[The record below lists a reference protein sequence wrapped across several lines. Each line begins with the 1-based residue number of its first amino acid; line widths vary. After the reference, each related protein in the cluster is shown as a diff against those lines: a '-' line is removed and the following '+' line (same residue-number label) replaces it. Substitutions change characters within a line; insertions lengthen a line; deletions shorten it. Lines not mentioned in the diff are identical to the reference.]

1 MSFQPNNAFEEQFR
15 QFLQEPE
22 TQDAIRGDQEKEMK
36 VMKKMDEFE
45 SLHELTGQR
54 EQLAVALQDLDAESQ
69 RLIYPILRLKM
80 VQHILFAALKET
92 RKNGTSFVQAVRKPS
107 LLKMLEKVRDE
118 LNNDPD
124 NAKRIENEWFHSM
137 RCSVEH
143 EEKKKP
149 KKERQVLPATQM
161 LPIIQ
166 SGVQLRINGNH
177 KFKEKD
183 FQSALM
189 MYMQGCV
196 GFEMYCATNDQD
208 QKLLDE
214 VHVQVRKNTAG
225 AALKTRDYTICINS
239 CDKVLELLPGD
250 TKSLYRRAL
259 ANWRLCEI
267 EKASDDLERILKTR
281 VSDYNEVAESATA
294 KKAARKLLRQIE
306 ESEERAETVE
316 QKMAKA
322 LAVDIPKLGLSEQ
335 STPQPTG
342 IDPAANPMLPL

>member
-1 MSFQPNNAFEEQFR
+1 MSFQPNNAFEEKFR

-22 TQDAIRGDQEKEMK
+22 TQEAIRGDQEKEIK
-36 VMKKMDEFE
+36 IMKKMDEFE

-92 RKNGTSFVQAVRKPS
+92 RKNGTSFVQAVRQPS
-107 LLKMLEKVRDE
+107 LLHMLERVRDE
-118 LNNDPD
+118 LNNDPE
-124 NAKRIENEWFHSM
+124 NAKRIEGEWFHNM
-137 RCSVEH
+137 RCGLEA
-143 EEKKKP
+143 EAAKMP
-149 KKERQVLPATQM
+149 PRQRQVLPATQM

-177 KFKEKD
+177 KFKEKNYHA
-183 FQSALM
+183 ALT

-208 QKLLDE
+208 QTLLDD
-214 VHVQVRKNTAG
+214 VHVQIRKNTAG
-225 AALKTRDYTICINS
+225 AALKTRDYTLCIFS
-239 CDKVLELLPGD
+239 CDKVLELQPGD

-259 ANWRLCEI
+259 ANWWLGEV
-267 EKASDDLERILKTR
+267 EKASADLESILKAR
-281 VSDYNEVAESATA
+281 VNEYNEVAESATA

-306 ESEERAETVE
+306 ESEERAELVE
-316 QKMAKA
+316 IRMARA
-322 LAVDIPKLGLSEQ
+322 LAFEIPKLGLYEKA
-335 STPQPTG
+335 PV
-342 IDPAANPMLPL
+342 PAQADGAQ